1 LLFGN
6 LFLGEVLNPLHSM
19 GVGLTLVSI
28 YLINQRDTLGDKLN
42 KMRSG
47 DKVNSQGEAAALL
60 ESSELDSVE
69 LLVQVRVS
77 EMESKVEIFGG
88 YYSRRGGFYQQ
99 S

>member
-1 LLFGN
+1 M
-6 LFLGEVLNPLHSM
+6 LNPLQSI
-19 GVGLTLVSI
+19 GVGLTLASI
-28 YLINQRDTLGDKLN
+28 YLIDRRDTLGDKLN